1 MGRSLLE
8 NLKTLNNPRAITLD
22 DILTKK
28 QQEFFKADDKRL
40 NFLSGSVRSGKT
52 YVSLL
57 KFALDVV
64 GKSPPGSQFLMC
76 GNTLSTLKRN
86 CLSVLLD
93 LVGQNN
99 FWYSINR
106 KEGMLFGRKIYL
118 EGASDETSEH
128 KIRGMTLSGAY
139 CDEITLFPQS
149 FVSMLLTRLST
160 PNAKLYATCNPDSP
174 NHYIKTEYIDA
185 KDLDCATWTFAL
197 RDNTFLTEEFLESME
212 KEFKGVFYRRFILGE
227 WCKAEG
233 LVYPMFSD
241 ANVVPTVERNY
252 EQYCVSMDYGI
263 LNPTAM
269 ILWGLCG
276 GVWYAVREYYHS
288 GRETNEQKTD
298 EQYYRELER
307 LCGDLYVSYVY
318 IDPSAS
324 SFITLVRQR
333 GRFHVVHANN
343 AVMEGIQHTASALD
357 EKRIMINDCCQMTI
371 REFGLY
377 SWDSKSDG
385 DAVIKENDHAMD
397 AVRYFVQT
405 RRLYRQQ
412 GNYKSI
418 FG

>member
-1 MGRSLLE
+1 MGRSLLD
-8 NLKTLNNPRAITLD
+8 NLAISNNPKALD
-22 DILTKK
+22 GILTPK
-28 QQEFFKADDKRL
+28 QQVFFFSDDKRL

-57 KFALDVV
+57 KFAIEVV
-64 GKSPPGSQFLMC
+64 GNSPPGSQFLMC

-106 KEGMLFGRKIYL
+106 KEGILFGRKVYL

-185 KDLDCATWTFAL
+185 KGLDCATWTFAL

-233 LVYPMFSD
+233 LVYPMYE
-241 ANVVPTVERNY
+241 NTVPTKDRPY
-252 EQYCVSMDYGI
+252 TQYVVSMDYGI
-263 LNPTAM
+263 MNPTAM
-269 ILWGLCG
+269 LLWGLCDN
-276 GVWYAVREYYHS
+276 VWYLVKEYYYS
-288 GRETNEQKTD
+288 GRETNVQKTD
-298 EQYYRELER
+298 EQYYTELEK
-307 LCGDLYVSYVY
+307 LAGDLPVSEVI
-318 IDPSAS
+318 IDPSAA
-324 SFITLVRQR
+324 SFIALCRQK
-333 GRFHVVHANN
+333 GRFFVRKAAN
-343 AVMEGIQHTASALD
+343 AVLEGIQNTALCIARKDVLV
-357 EKRIMINDCCQMTI
+357 NDCCKNTI
-371 REFGLY
+371 REFSLY
-377 SWDSKSDG
+377 SWDEKKEKDE
-385 DAVIKENDHAMD
+385 VIKENDHAMD
-397 AVRYFVQT
+397 AFRYFVQT
-405 RRLYRQQ
+405 KRIYRKQ
-412 GNYKSI
+412 GDYKSI